1 MRCFP
6 KVLLH
11 SSAFDEKEY
20 HVIYLTFYSTL
31 LGWMI
36 SVELDEEK
44 AGRLYLWLVA
54 SMLSGL
60 RMFLRLRLAICF

>member
-1 MRCFP
+1 MNGNGGAVFS
-6 KVLLH
+6 KSIIIVIQYNAFKALLM
-11 SSAFDEKEY
+11 KTKY

-44 AGRLYLWLVA
+44 AGRLYLLV
-54 SMLSGL
+54 GGVN
-60 RMFLRLRLAICF
+60 IV